1 MSRAVTADHVLF
13 DESISAFRKLDKR
26 NDPILSGKSYSYV
39 LSSIEITEPWVL
51 PHCTLHPLAKVN
63 LPGANSA
70 FICRIDNPEWVG
82 VHNSHL
88 YGIALST
95 IISFATGRLFKSTR
109 NDYLSQYNTLQN
121 HDLLELAMMYP
132 VLVAGPGAVHYRLS
146 AERNG
151 EYKKSV
157 SELITTLHSIP
168 HKKYV
173 QLMQA
178 IRLLHLSL
186 LNKRDDFGL
195 AYFLIVSAI
204 ESIAQHAVKRDHVR
218 EKHPSEELW
227 ELNAHDNPA
236 VNELLS
242 AYRELRGQN
251 QYLQKR
257 YIKFIHKFAPV
268 ESWEKIV
275 PHPHQ
280 DMADS
285 MKEFNPDAQYDHLIR
300 KNWCEKYPSD
310 LSQDQIC
317 KILADSYT
325 HRSLFVHRGEQPPH
339 KTPNSFER
347 FFQEIRAYD
356 GANLIESLLPNYE
369 LLFGIAQ
376 RSITAWAS
384 SK

>member
-13 DESISAFRKLDKR
+13 DESISAFREPDQR
-26 NDPILSGKSYSYV
+26 NEPILNGKSYSYV

-51 PHCTLHPLAKVN
+51 PYCTLHPLAKVN

-70 FICRIDNPEWVG
+70 FICRVENPEWVG
-82 VHNSHL
+82 MHNSHL

-95 IISFATGRLFKSTR
+95 ILSFATGKLFKSTR
-109 NDYLSQYNTLQN
+109 NDYLSGRDNLQDQ
-121 HDLLELAMMYP
+121 DLLELAMMYP

-146 AERNG
+146 AERNC
-151 EYKKSV
+151 EYQESV

-168 HKKYV
+168 QKKYV

-227 ELNAHDNPA
+227 KLNAHDNPA

-257 YIKFIHKFAPV
+257 YIKFIHNFAPV
-268 ESWEKIV
+268 EIWEKIV

-285 MKEFNPDAQYDHLIR
+285 MKEFNPGVQYDHLVQ
-300 KNWCEKYPSD
+300 KHWHEKYPSD
-310 LSQDQIC
+310 LSKDQIC

-347 FFQEIRAYD
+347 FFQEIHAYD
-356 GANLIESLLPNYE
+356 GGKLIVSLLPNYE